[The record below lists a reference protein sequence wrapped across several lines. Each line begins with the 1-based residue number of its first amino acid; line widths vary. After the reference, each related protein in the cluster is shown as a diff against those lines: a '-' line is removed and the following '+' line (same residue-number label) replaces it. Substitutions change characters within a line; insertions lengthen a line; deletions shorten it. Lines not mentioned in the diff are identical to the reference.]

1 MMKSASV
8 AALALLLAA
17 CGSVVGPP
25 DTQRGNS
32 SAPSGVDANRLRV
45 PVILV
50 PKDGKAHRLTAEI
63 ALTPEEQA
71 RGLSGRKSIDADDA
85 MLFPLFPPRLP
96 SFWMK
101 DTLVSLDIIFVR
113 TDGTIDMIAANT
125 KPLDLT
131 PISSGTPASGVIELR
146 GGQAKKLGLDVG
158 DRVSWGACTTD
169 PAARPAM
176 TAENFCP
183 AP

>member
-1 MMKSASV
+1 MMKSAPGV
-8 AALALLLAA
+8 ALSLLLTA
-17 CGSVVGPP
+17 CGPAADAPGA
-25 DTQRGNS
+25 GNAQS
-32 SAPSGVDANRLRV
+32 SGAMSDKLRI
-45 PVILV
+45 PVLLV
-50 PKDGKAHRLTAEI
+50 PEGGKAHRLSAEI

-71 RGLSGRKSIDADDA
+71 RGLSGRKSIGADDA
-85 MLFPLFPPRLP
+85 MIFPLFPPRLP

-101 DTLVSLDIIFVR
+101 DTLVPLDIIFVR
-113 TDGTIDMIAANT
+113 TDGTIDMIAANA

-176 TAENFCP
+176 SAENFCP